1 MNPVAPDL
9 SLDGQ
14 ISLNLLEVCINWTKL
29 NSEYLSIYVDTFL
42 KTASEFHKP
51 GRWTE
56 FYDSWFSN
64 MDRELE
70 HELRS
75 NQFTNTLTQFM
86 NSMIAL
92 RSTYRRLGVPI
103 EYYDILFYSIKK
115 LLMNLYVMFS
125 MKNSGYST
133 PSEVVYTNRKIILR
147 HYGNRLDDST
157 PKISV
162 LLVYAQINRF
172 NILDI
177 SYDRSVV
184 RNLVSKGL
192 DVYVLDWGYSGKQD
206 DDRSLDD
213 YVNILHTVVDLINS
227 KSKKDKLTIVGY
239 CWGGLISLI
248 FTALHN
254 ENVQSLV
261 LMASP
266 VDSSKD
272 NSLLASWARAVDAD
286 KMIDEFGHMDGQILD
301 LAFIMRN
308 PPRNLYDKYLK
319 MFKNYEDRHFVDSFL
334 AVENWLFNTPPIP
347 GALYRQVINDFY
359 KKNLLIRNGILVNGR
374 RVRLKNIDVP
384 LLSVVAEGDD
394 SVLPAS
400 TLAVNQYVSSEHK
413 DSIKIPGG
421 HVGLCISKRA
431 HEKLWPDIA
440 EWIISKG
447 DRNGQRKHETPTISN
462 MAIEIWH
469 QQQHTSQ
476 VQKS

>member
-1 MNPVAPDL
+1 
-9 SLDGQ
+9 
-14 ISLNLLEVCINWTKL
+14 
-29 NSEYLSIYVDTFL
+29 
-42 KTASEFHKP
+42 
-51 GRWTE
+51 
-56 FYDSWFSN
+56 

-75 NQFTNTLTQFM
+75 NQFTNTLTQYM

-92 RSTYRRLGVPI
+92 QSNYRRLGVPI

-133 PSEVVYTNRKIILR
+133 PSEVVYTNGKIILR
-147 HYGNRLDDST
+147 HYINRLDDTT

-177 SYDRSVV
+177 SYDRCVV

-266 VDSSKD
+266 V
-272 NSLLASWARAVDAD
+272 NS
-286 KMIDEFGHMDGQILD
+286 
-301 LAFIMRN
+301 
-308 PPRNLYDKYLK
+308 
-319 MFKNYEDRHFVDSFL
+319 
-334 AVENWLFNTPPIP
+334 
-347 GALYRQVINDFY
+347 
-359 KKNLLIRNGILVNGR
+359 R
-374 RVRLKNIDVP
+374 RITV
-384 LLSVVAEGDD
+384 
-394 SVLPAS
+394 
-400 TLAVNQYVSSEHK
+400 
-413 DSIKIPGG
+413 
-421 HVGLCISKRA
+421 C
-431 HEKLWPDIA
+431 
-440 EWIISKG
+440 
-447 DRNGQRKHETPTISN
+447 
-462 MAIEIWH
+462 
-469 QQQHTSQ
+469 
-476 VQKS
+476 

>member
-1 MNPVAPDL
+1 M
-9 SLDGQ
+9 
-14 ISLNLLEVCINWTKL
+14 
-29 NSEYLSIYVDTFL
+29 
-42 KTASEFHKP
+42 
-51 GRWTE
+51 
-56 FYDSWFSN
+56 
-64 MDRELE
+64 
-70 HELRS
+70 
-75 NQFTNTLTQFM
+75 
-86 NSMIAL
+86 
-92 RSTYRRLGVPI
+92 
-103 EYYDILFYSIKK
+103 
-115 LLMNLYVMFS
+115 
-125 MKNSGYST
+125 
-133 PSEVVYTNRKIILR
+133 VYTNGKIIVR
-147 HYGNRLDDST
+147 HYINRLDDTT

-213 YVNILHTVVDLINS
+213 YVNIIHTVVDLINS

-319 MFKNYEDRHFVDSFL
+319 MFKNYEDKHFVDSFL

-374 RVRLKNIDVP
+374 RVALKNIDVP
-384 LLSVVAEGDD
+384 LLSVVAEMDD
-394 SVLPAS
+394 LVSPAS

-462 MAIEIWH
+462 MAIGIWH

>member
-1 MNPVAPDL
+1 M
-9 SLDGQ
+9 
-14 ISLNLLEVCINWTKL
+14 
-29 NSEYLSIYVDTFL
+29 
-42 KTASEFHKP
+42 
-51 GRWTE
+51 
-56 FYDSWFSN
+56 
-64 MDRELE
+64 
-70 HELRS
+70 
-75 NQFTNTLTQFM
+75 
-86 NSMIAL
+86 
-92 RSTYRRLGVPI
+92 
-103 EYYDILFYSIKK
+103 
-115 LLMNLYVMFS
+115 
-125 MKNSGYST
+125 
-133 PSEVVYTNRKIILR
+133 
-147 HYGNRLDDST
+147 
-157 PKISV
+157 
-162 LLVYAQINRF
+162 
-172 NILDI
+172 
-177 SYDRSVV
+177 V

-213 YVNILHTVVDLINS
+213 YVNILHIVVDLINS

-286 KMIDEFGHMDGQILD
+286 KMINEFGHMDGQILD
-301 LAFIMRN
+301 LAFIIRI

-347 GALYRQVINDFY
+347 GTLYRQVINDFY

-374 RVRLKNIDVP
+374 KVALKNIDVP
-384 LLSVVAEGDD
+384 LLSVVAEMDD
-394 SVLPAS
+394 LVSPAS

-462 MAIEIWH
+462 MAIEIRH